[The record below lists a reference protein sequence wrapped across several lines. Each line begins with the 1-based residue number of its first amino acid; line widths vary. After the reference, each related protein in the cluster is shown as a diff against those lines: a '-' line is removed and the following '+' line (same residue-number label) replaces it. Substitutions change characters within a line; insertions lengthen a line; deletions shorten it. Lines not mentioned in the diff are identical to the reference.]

1 MNKLRSMTE
10 ITSAINKCLK
20 NVANNY
26 IEVGYY
32 LALARDE
39 IRLHPHTYNN
49 RISSTRGAV
58 NQTLRKSSTH

>member
-49 RISSTRGAV
+49 ETIWDYAERNFERG
-58 NQTLRKSSTH
+58 

>member
-26 IEVGYY
+26 IADNDHQNHRLINLY
-32 LALARDE
+32 LQALME
-39 IRLHPHTYNN
+39 F
-49 RISSTRGAV
+49 
-58 NQTLRKSSTH
+58 